1 MENLILVAISF
12 TGYYENGGKLTF
24 YMGDKPN
31 YDFGTAKEDRPV
43 SLIFDKE

>member
-1 MENLILVAISF
+1 MENLIMK
-12 TGYYENGGKLTF
+12 GGKLTF

-43 SLIFDKE
+43 SLIFDRE